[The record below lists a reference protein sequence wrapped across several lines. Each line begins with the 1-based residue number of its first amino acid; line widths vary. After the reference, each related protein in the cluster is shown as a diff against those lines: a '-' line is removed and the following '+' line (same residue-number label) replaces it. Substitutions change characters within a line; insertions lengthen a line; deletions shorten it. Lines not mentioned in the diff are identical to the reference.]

1 MIQHR
6 KSNMELLRI
15 IAMLFIVVHHL
26 VINGIDY
33 SSAIE
38 IAPNSLLCVL
48 GAVFEPICI
57 IGVNLFFLL
66 SGYFQIKFTW
76 KKWIRIV
83 LELYVYMF
91 IIQMFGI
98 ISGYSQLNLGIVKS
112 IIWPLGSYWFLR
124 VYLFLMVVSPFLNMI
139 VRQLNKQSA
148 KYFAIVLAVFMC
160 GYAFLEN
167 DEHIGIN
174 RGYSFLF
181 ACCLYLLGAA
191 ISKGLLLQQSCKS
204 SKWFRSWRIAVV
216 CNIFFTEIAL
226 IMLKSGKLA
235 GVLQV
240 YNSPFVLIESVCF
253 FMIFVNMKIDDSSS
267 AAGLIRKMS
276 WATLDV
282 YILHSSNKLI
292 PYFRN
297 IPMNYLVECGNV
309 ALAYLMAIPYAVI
322 VFLLCTGAALVF
334 HRTIGCVIKKLA
346 DIVGQRLDDIQMEI
360 TAR

>member
-1 MIQHR
+1 MIQNR

-15 IAMLFIVVHHL
+15 VAMLLIVVHHL

-48 GAVFEPICI
+48 GAIFEPICI

-83 LELYVYMF
+83 LELYAYMF
-91 IIQMFGI
+91 IIQTFGVI
-98 ISGYSQLNLGIVKS
+98 IGYSQLNLETIKA
-112 IIWPLGSYWFLR
+112 IIWPLDSYWFLR

-139 VRQLNKQSA
+139 VYQLSNQSA
-148 KYFAIVLAVFMC
+148 KYFVIIFAVFVC
-160 GYAFLEN
+160 GYAFLKN
-167 DEHIGIN
+167 DGHIGVN

-204 SKWFRSWRIAVV
+204 RKWFGCWGIVV
-216 CNIFFTEIAL
+216 ICNILFTEIAL
-226 IMLKSGKLA
+226 VVLKSGKLA

-253 FMIFVNMKIDDSSS
+253 FMIFV
-267 AAGLIRKMS
+267 
-276 WATLDV
+276 T
-282 YILHSSNKLI
+282 
-292 PYFRN
+292 F
-297 IPMNYLVECGNV
+297 
-309 ALAYLMAIPYAVI
+309 
-322 VFLLCTGAALVF
+322 
-334 HRTIGCVIKKLA
+334 
-346 DIVGQRLDDIQMEI
+346 
-360 TAR
+360 